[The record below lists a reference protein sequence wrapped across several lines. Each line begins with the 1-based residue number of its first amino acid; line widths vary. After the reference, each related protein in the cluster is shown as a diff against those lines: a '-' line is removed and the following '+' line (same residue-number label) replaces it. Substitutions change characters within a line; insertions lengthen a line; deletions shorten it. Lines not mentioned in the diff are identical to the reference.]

1 MYQVKVLTA
10 ERDTCKQP
18 KATSQQAVYYTFVA
32 NLGSKL
38 VSSFAYFGPGLMSA
52 MVSASPDSGGV
63 FGHIKPVSLSATL
76 GFSPQTVKLASL
88 SLVLASVF
96 LVCS

>member
-52 MVSASPDSGGV
+52 MVSASPDSG
-63 FGHIKPVSLSATL
+63 HIKPVSLSATL